1 MTLEQIAE
9 MLEKTN
15 LPVAYRKWAE
25 GQVPELP
32 YIIYYADRTDNFKAD
47 NRVYHK
53 IQDVS
58 IELYTNTKN
67 TREENKIEALLD
79 ANKLEWDAYEQDIES
94 ENMFEV
100 LYEISL

>member
-1 MTLEQIAE
+1 